1 MIFPAAVDLAHML
14 PGFSDPVHDSQRSFR
29 CVLDALC
36 RPGRIVSMPI
46 PLAPPPELSISQC
59 AILLSLADQDTP
71 VWLPAA
77 LRTGQAAHYL
87 RFHCGCPLT
96 DDLAEAHFA
105 VLDGLAQLPAHSAL
119 RLGKPA
125 FPDRSTT
132 LIVEVN
138 ELAASGPIRL
148 TGPGIP
154 DARSISVGGWTRH
167 TTGFL
172 QQNRAAFPQGVDL
185 LLTNGAELMGLP
197 RSTIVEA

>member
-1 MIFPAAVDLAHML
+1 MNSSTVMDLAHML
-14 PGFSDPVHDSQRSFR
+14 PGFADPVHDSQRSFR

-36 RPGRIVSMPI
+36 RPGRVFSMPV
-46 PLAPPPELSISQC
+46 PLTPPPGLSHSQC
-59 AILLSLADQDTP
+59 AILLGLADQDTP
-71 VWLPAA
+71 VWLPPA
-77 LRTGQAAHYL
+77 LCDGQAGQYL

-105 VLDGLAQLPAHSAL
+105 VLDGLAQLPDHHEL
-119 RLGKPA
+119 HLGEQA

-172 QQNRAAFPQGVDL
+172 QQNRAAFPMGVDL
-185 LLTNGAELMGLP
+185 VFTNGAELMALP

>member
-1 MIFPAAVDLAHML
+1 MNSSAAMDLAHMF

-36 RPGRIVSMPI
+36 RPGRVFSMTI
-46 PLAPPPELSISQC
+46 PLTPPPGLSHSQC
-59 AILLSLADQDTP
+59 AILLGLADQDTP
-71 VWLPAA
+71 VWLPAP
-77 LRTGQAAHYL
+77 LRNGQAGQYL
-87 RFHCGCPLT
+87 RFHCGCRLAE
-96 DDLAEAHFA
+96 DLAEAHFA

-119 RLGKPA
+119 RLGEQA

-138 ELAASGPIRL
+138 ELATSGPIRL

-154 DARSISVGGWTRH
+154 DTRSISVGGWTKH

-172 QQNRAAFPQGVDL
+172 QQNRAAFPLGVDL
-185 LLTNGAELMGLP
+185 IFTNGAELMGLP

>member
-1 MIFPAAVDLAHML
+1 MNSSAAMDLAHML
-14 PGFSDPVHDSQRSFR
+14 PGFTDPVHDAQRSFR

-36 RPGRIVSMPI
+36 RPGRMFSMPVR
-46 PLAPPPELSISQC
+46 LTPPPGLSLSQC
-59 AILLSLADQDTP
+59 AILLGLADQDTP
-71 VWLPAA
+71 VWLPPA
-77 LRTGQAAHYL
+77 LCDGRAGQYL

-119 RLGKPA
+119 RLGEQA

-154 DARSISVGGWTRH
+154 DARNISVGGWTRQ
-167 TTGFL
+167 TTEFL
-172 QQNRAAFPQGVDL
+172 RQNRAAFPLGVDF
-185 LLTNGAELMGLP
+185 LLTSGAELMGLP
-197 RSTIVEA
+197 RSTVVEA